1 MAQNYNEP
9 IYDKF
14 YGYLGELLQSYT
26 KLGELLTKKLAAIA
40 AFDVA
45 ALDDIIKEE
54 QVFVL
59 LARGFDQNM
68 NIYRQKLALEG
79 DSLSAV
85 IPQMPEEEQ
94 PRFANLRSRLKVKLD
109 DVKAT
114 NEKCQGLIEERI
126 YSLERAIRNLDK
138 TKTPAAAYNSSAS
151 GPRPGMN
158 ADPHF
163 LRKQV

>member
-1 MAQNYNEP
+1 MPQQNNNEP

-26 KLGELLTKKLAAIA
+26 KLGELLTRKLAAIA

-59 LARGFDQNM
+59 LARGFDNNM
-68 NIYRQKLALEG
+68 NIYRQKLALAG

-85 IPQMPEEEQ
+85 IPQMPEEERA
-94 PRFANLRSRLKVKLD
+94 RFTSLRARLKAKLD
-109 DVKAT
+109 DVKAM

-126 YSLERAIRNLDK
+126 YSLERAIRSIDK
-138 TKTPAAAYNSSAS
+138 TKKPNTYNSSAT